1 MTPMNDK
8 QKDLAL
14 TMALLLARR
23 IDFTTMSERSNFNHQ
38 IRELLAAFDAATNAI
53 EKERA

>member
-38 IRELLAAFDAATNAI
+38 IRELLAAFDAAADAI

>member
-38 IRELLAAFDAATNAI
+38 IRELLAAADAI